1 MTRDSLCV
9 IFLLCTESED
19 VKMLEKIVKT
29 SILFDFYGELL
40 PEKQREIFRLYHED
54 NYSLGEIGIE
64 YGITRQGVHEA
75 VKRSEEKL
83 QNYEKKLGLVKKFQ
97 DTETVLD
104 KIKDSIEEL
113 IYKFKENQELTMS
126 LEEIKKVILKINQ

>member
-1 MTRDSLCV
+1 
-9 IFLLCTESED
+9 
-19 VKMLEKIVKT
+19 MLEKIVKT